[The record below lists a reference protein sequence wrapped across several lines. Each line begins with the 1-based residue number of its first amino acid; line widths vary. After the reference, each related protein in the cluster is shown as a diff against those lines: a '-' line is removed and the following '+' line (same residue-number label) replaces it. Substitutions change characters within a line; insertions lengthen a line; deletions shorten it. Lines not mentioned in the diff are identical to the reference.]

1 MRDRVGLGWRSELA
15 AGILTN
21 LDRIDLIEV
30 IAEDYWESSRQI
42 QAVKTLAA
50 QSPVVLHGIS
60 LGLASTV
67 PVDRKRLDKMARLF
81 DAVRPEGW
89 TEHLAF
95 VRAGYLEIGHLA
107 APPRTSAT
115 VDATAAN
122 LDKARASVGSMPL
135 VENIATLIDPPV
147 SDRSEP
153 AWLTEILAASGAGM
167 LLDLHNLYAN
177 SVNFGCDPFEF
188 LSRLPVASIR
198 QVHISGGRWIDN
210 GDPRHRRLL
219 DDHLHDPPDPVYDLL
234 AELAARCPN
243 PLTVILERDGSY
255 PPMDHLLKHL
265 DLARE
270 AMARGRVTSAQR
282 GTRSL
287 TRENNRGPLSCAQCA
302 IEEGRGVSTPKLE
315 QFLARIYVDVDAR
328 ARFLANPRA
337 EAARRRLDGGPVCRA

>member
-21 LDRIDLIEV
+21 LDRIDVIEV

-50 QSPVVLHGIS
+50 QKPIVLHGIS

-81 DAVRPEGW
+81 DASRPETW

-95 VRAGYLEIGHLA
+95 VRAGDVEIGHLA
-107 APPRTSAT
+107 APPRTSVT

-122 LDKARASVGSMPL
+122 LDKARIAVGSMPL

-147 SDRSEP
+147 SDRTEP
-153 AWLTEILAASGAGM
+153 TWLTEILAASGANM

-177 SVNFGCDPFEF
+177 SVNFGGDPSDF
-188 LSRLPVASIR
+188 LARLPVSSIR

-210 GDPRHRRLL
+210 GDPGNNGEPRQRRLL
-219 DDHLHDPPDPVYDLL
+219 DDHLQDPPDPVYDLL
-234 AELAARCPN
+234 TELAARCPN

-255 PPMDHLLKHL
+255 PPMGHLLKHL
-265 DLARE
+265 DLART
-270 AMARGRVTSAQR
+270 AMARGR
-282 GTRSL
+282 L
-287 TRENNRGPLSCAQCA
+287 
-302 IEEGRGVSTPKLE
+302 K
-315 QFLARIYVDVDAR
+315 R
-328 ARFLANPRA
+328 A
-337 EAARRRLDGGPVCRA
+337 AA